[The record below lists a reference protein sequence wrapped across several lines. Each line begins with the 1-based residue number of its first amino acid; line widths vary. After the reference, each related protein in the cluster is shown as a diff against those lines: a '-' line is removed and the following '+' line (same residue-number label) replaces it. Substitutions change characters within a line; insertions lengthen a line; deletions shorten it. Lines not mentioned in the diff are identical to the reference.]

1 MKVLVTGGSGYIG
14 QATIRALR
22 AHGHEAV
29 ALVRS
34 DDAARRVESLG
45 AVSVRGGLTDAAVLR
60 AAAEDADGAIHL
72 AQDRGP
78 DSATGDL
85 AAATAIQDGLGS
97 RPYVHTGGVWVYGN
111 TDRFVDETAPQSPP
125 PITAWRA
132 DNEKRVL
139 ARATEGGHPVLVMPG
154 VVYGYGGGLIGEFLG
169 KPASTGSAHYIGDGE
184 NRWAMVH
191 VDDVAELYV
200 AALTAPAGS
209 VYAGVDDTQ
218 SPTMR
223 QIAEAVSIAAGRP
236 GTASSIT
243 IGQARQEFGPLADA
257 FALDQRMS
265 AARARR
271 ELNWA
276 PADRDVLS
284 ELTTTAEPK
293 VSR

>member
-1 MKVLVTGGSGYIG
+1 MKVLVTGGSGYLG

-22 AHGHEAV
+22 AHGHQPVAV
-29 ALVRS
+29 VRS
-34 DDAARRVESLG
+34 DAAAQRVESLG
-45 AVSVRGGLTDAAVLR
+45 AVAVRGGLTDAAVLR
-60 AAAEDADGAIHL
+60 GAAEDADAAIHL
-72 AQDRGP
+72 AQERGP
-78 DSATGDL
+78 DTATVDL

-97 RPYVHTGGVWVYGN
+97 RPYVHTGGAWVYGN
-111 TDRFVDETAPQSPP
+111 TIGAVDETAPQSPP

-139 ARATEGGHPVLVMPG
+139 ARAADGGHPVLVMPG

-169 KPASTGSAHYIGDGE
+169 KPASEGSAHYIGDGE

-200 AALTAPAGS
+200 AALSAPAGG

-223 QIAEAVSIAAGRP
+223 QIAEAVSVAAGRP
-236 GTASSIT
+236 GTATSIT
-243 IGQARQEFGPLADA
+243 IDQARHEFGPLADA

-271 ELNWA
+271 ELHWA
-276 PADRDVLS
+276 PADRDILT
-284 ELTTTAEPK
+284 ELTTTTEPK
-293 VSR
+293 GLT